1 MNVTFDISHL
11 TDGKVKSSL
20 NYYIYKRDMDIFLDS
35 CNELKNYLEDKIYYD
50 ISLIFVDED
59 ERKFNISISEDG
71 MLFYLKTELVEI
83 DLTVK
88 PKRKK
93 FISLLELLIEQIKNY
108 QIEEQE
114 KFNLSLAEELDDFD
128 ELEDLEELDHKKIID
143 LTEED
148 DGYED
153 DTEDEEEAAV
163 AVKDLRRTLSL
174 SSNSSES
181 VEMSKMRNKE
191 KNKKSSSSSESSDES
206 DSEKSKSSVKSDILD
221 NNIDVLKS
229 VKENKLIDLT
239 KSQIKSDKISK
250 TPNFKRTKGSD
261 DLDDSDSSEEL
272 NKSKTQLIKPQKT
285 AKHTQKAKN
294 GKDGQEDKLEKIRR
308 LEKKILDINL

>member
-20 NYYIYKRDMDIFLDS
+20 NYYIYKRDMNIFLDS

-114 KFNLSLAEELDDFD
+114 KFNLSLAEELDDFE
-128 ELEDLEELDHKKIID
+128 ELEELDELDHKKIID

-153 DTEDEEEAAV
+153 DTEDEEEV
-163 AVKDLRRTLSL
+163 VVKDLRRTLSL

-181 VEMSKMRNKE
+181 VEMSKMRIKE

-272 NKSKTQLIKPQKT
+272 NKSKTQKT
-285 AKHTQKAKN
+285 AKHTQKA
-294 GKDGQEDKLEKIRR
+294 KDGQEDKLEKIRR